1 MLRAKSKGA
10 RALSG
15 SLYSKLQ
22 EALIALSSNTS
33 EYPPTLARVFERA
46 GEPIDRQAMEAVA
59 FSVSLRRY
67 LRTSAK
73 ASRGKPLSYFAHALA
88 FLPHDNDRVASSVE
102 LLYSVLRMAR
112 TSTANIFPL
121 SALVERVPTF
131 LEKPFAKT
139 LQGHIDQGM
148 APPGVGIVYQKVPQF
163 FLFEH
168 AVLGPILEHGAGHEN
183 GAPRRTEPTAPP
195 AFGSLPPAFASPLPA
210 FAAPAP
216 DGPGVELAE
225 FERDFQSAFERLDVQ
240 SGKHNYVLLHD
251 LRRALP
257 DIPRIEFDERLND
270 LRRNKLFSLDSADGR
285 HVRLTPEQLDAGIRE
300 ANSLL
305 VYVAR
310 R

>member
-1 MLRAKSKGA
+1 
-10 RALSG
+10 
-15 SLYSKLQ
+15 LQ
-22 EALIALSSNTS
+22 EALIALSSNKS

-46 GEPIDRQAMEAVA
+46 GQPVEGQAMEAVA

-73 ASRGKPLSYFAHALA
+73 ASRGKPLSYFAQSLA
-88 FLPHDNDRVASSVE
+88 FLPDDNDKVASSVE
-102 LLYSVLRMAR
+102 LLYSVLRLAR
-112 TSTANIFPL
+112 TSRANIFPL

-131 LEKPFAKT
+131 LEKPFART
-139 LQGHIDQGM
+139 LQGHIDQGT

-163 FLFEH
+163 FLYEH
-168 AVLGPILEHGAGHEN
+168 AVLGPIVERTAPQDGG
-183 GAPRRTEPTAPP
+183 PRRTEPTAPP
-195 AFGSLPPAFASPLPA
+195 AT
-210 FAAPAP
+210 AAQLR
-216 DGPGVELAE
+216 DHTGVEPAE
-225 FERDFQSAFERLDVQ
+225 FERDFQTAFERLDVQ

-257 DIPRIEFDERLND
+257 GIPRGEFDERLND
-270 LRRNKLFSLDSADGR
+270 LRRNKRFSLDSADGR
-285 HVRLTPEQLDAGIRE
+285 HVRLTPEQLEAGIRE

>member
-15 SLYSKLQ
+15 SLYSRLQ
-22 EALIALSSNTS
+22 EALIALSSNKS

-46 GEPIDRQAMEAVA
+46 GQPLDAPAMEAVA

-73 ASRGKPLSYFAHALA
+73 ASRGKPLSYFAQSLA
-88 FLPHDNDRVASSVE
+88 FLPDDNDRVASSVE
-102 LLYSVLRMAR
+102 LLFSVLRLAR
-112 TSTANIFPL
+112 TSRANIFPL

-139 LQGHIDQGM
+139 LQGHIDH
-148 APPGVGIVYQKVPQF
+148 ATTPPGVGIVYQKVPQF

-168 AVLGPILEHGAGHEN
+168 AVLGPIVQPSTARPDD

-195 AFGSLPPAFASPLPA
+195 AT
-210 FAAPAP
+210 AAQLR
-216 DGPGVELAE
+216 DHTGLDLAE
-225 FERDFQSAFERLDVQ
+225 FERDFQTAFERLDLQ

-257 DIPRIEFDERLND
+257 AIPRGEFDERLND
-270 LRRNKLFSLDSADGR
+270 LRRNKRFSLDSADDR
-285 HVRLTPEQLDAGIRE
+285 HVRLTPEQLEAGIRE